1 MRFGLG
7 SFVGA
12 FGVCVLMAGSA
23 VWAQERRA
31 EVPPATACNNEN
43 ASCRED
49 CTMDFGAS
57 IRTRAKLGKCLQKCT
72 AKHRTCTERW
82 AEIHRNNLDPANFE
96 TEPKKAPP
104 VEDRTRFTEQDPSP
118 APPEDEPLQVPADVT
133 PPESEPALQPAEG
146 RTRVSEEKPAATT
159 ASTDEEE
166 AQPRH
171 EPEPAPSPAPAP
183 SSEVKPVRKTH
194 SDLPP
199 EPEGPDISDWDPD
212 GD

>member
-23 VWAQERRA
+23 AWAQQRRA
-31 EVPPATACNNEN
+31 DIPPATACNNEN

-96 TEPKKAPP
+96 TEPKKSPP
-104 VEDRTRFTEQDPSP
+104 VEDRTRFTEQDPAP
-118 APPEDEPLQVPADVT
+118 APPADEPVQVPGEVT
-133 PPESEPALQPAEG
+133 PPEPALEPAEG
-146 RTRVSEEKPAATT
+146 RTRVSEVAPEEKPAATT

-166 AQPRH
+166 APPRH
-171 EPEPAPSPAPAP
+171 EPEPAPSPAP
-183 SSEVKPVRKTH
+183 EVKPARKTH